1 MKNDTTIPTAMVA
14 AQVSPHEAFEAGL
27 KSQIPSEL
35 FPGLVIH
42 HKDLVIKDCY
52 ADLLKESKQSQPGP
66 VNPVGTF
73 TLLTPESF
81 ALAIV
86 NNQDERTKI
95 FADSEN
101 GLISCV
107 FDFLNN
113 GGASGADGIDSTRLA
128 TGIRNFDNR
137 SMGWGQLRAEI
148 KFSESRKLK
157 EWRRT
162 LEWMNQTDFAN
173 FLEDHLEDVLEPTG
187 QDLLSIA
194 TDLEASS
201 TGSFKGKVNLQN
213 GSTKLC
219 YQDDVETTVEVPR
232 LLILGIPLFEHGD
245 KYKLG
250 ARLRFVISGGSV
262 KFKLLFTNLQDAKDQ
277 EFERIVQE
285 IEEKARVAIYRG
297 RLSLPW

>member
-1 MKNDTTIPTAMVA
+1 MKPPETVIPTAMVA
-14 AQVSPHEAFEAGL
+14 AQVSPLEAFEAGL
-27 KSQIPSEL
+27 KSQVPSEL
-35 FPGLVIH
+35 FPGLMIH

-52 ADLLKESKQSQPGP
+52 ADHLKESKQSQPGP
-66 VNPVGTF
+66 VNPAGTL

-81 ALAIV
+81 AKAV
-86 NNQDERTKI
+86 MDNSDVRSKV

-101 GLISCV
+101 GAITCV
-107 FDFLNN
+107 FDFLQN
-113 GGASGADGIDSTRLA
+113 GGNDFGTVPDTRA
-128 TGIRNFDNR
+128 K
-137 SMGWGQLRAEI
+137 GWGQLRAEI
-148 KFSESRKLK
+148 KFTESRKLK
-157 EWRRT
+157 EWRKT

-173 FLEDHLEDVLEPTG
+173 FLEDHLEDVLTPSG

-201 TGSFKGKVNLQN
+201 QGSFKGKVNLQN

-232 LLILGIPLFEHGD
+232 LLTLGIPLFEHGD

-250 ARLRFVISGGSV
+250 ARLRFVIAGGSV

-285 IEEKARVAIYRG
+285 IEEKSTQSIYRG